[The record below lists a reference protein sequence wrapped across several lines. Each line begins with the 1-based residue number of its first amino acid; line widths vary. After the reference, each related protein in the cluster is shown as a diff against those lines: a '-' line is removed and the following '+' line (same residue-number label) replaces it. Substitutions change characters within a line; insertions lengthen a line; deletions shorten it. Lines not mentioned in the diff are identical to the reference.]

1 MQGKTSEAGVPRGTA
16 GSGNGFGLVLG
27 TRCPCSTVAPSVAM
41 CDAIGP
47 DAGGGPRLSSGAVE
61 PIRECGSESPDDT
74 DNGHELCY
82 EATTDATPHGP
93 SFAAV
98 TSEIK
103 AINALR
109 LGEARNSHTA

>member
-1 MQGKTSEAGVPRGTA
+1 MQGKTSEAGVSRGTA
-16 GSGNGFGLVLG
+16 GIGNGFRLVFG
-27 TRCPCSTVAPSVAM
+27 TRCPCSTIAPSVAM
-41 CDAIGP
+41 CDAIDP
-47 DAGGGPRLSSGAVE
+47 DAGSGPRLSSGAVE
-61 PIRECGSESPDDT
+61 PIETPDDT
-74 DNGHELCY
+74 DNGHELGD